1 MENLVRLSPFVKFK
15 EPDYVFV
22 AQQLASDVP
31 NDLCCAGDE
40 HDVHGGADDGY
51 SRGALRPPSQV
62 PPPGKLKETN
72 AGSQTKVIS
81 LRPGL

>member
-22 AQQLASDVP
+22 P
-31 NDLCCAGDE
+31 NSWHPMYPMTFVVQGTNMMFTAGLMMAIAVE
-40 HDVHGGADDGY
+40 HCGLHHRY
-51 SRGALRPPSQV
+51 H
-62 PPPGKLKETN
+62 PPGKLKETN
-72 AGSQTKVIS
+72 ASSQTKVIS